1 MKKILGLTIAFML
14 LIGMGGIG
22 TWAYF
27 QDTETSTGN
36 LLAAGTL
43 DLKTDDVDGV
53 TQTLS
58 ASNLKLGDIVSGSI
72 TLRNAGTVAGSTL
85 DLAFSYLESDDIPNS
100 VLMSADAT
108 AAMLEIITLDY
119 GGSTLLGNFGDSG
132 NTNGYRDIQDLKN
145 ASLAGLTGID
155 ASGTKIFTITVQLEA
170 GTSSDFQSD
179 GITITMT
186 FTLNQ

>member
-1 MKKILGLTIAFML
+1 M
-14 LIGMGGIG
+14 
-22 TWAYF
+22 
-27 QDTETSTGN
+27 
-36 LLAAGTL
+36 
-43 DLKTDDVDGV
+43 
-53 TQTLS
+53 
-58 ASNLKLGDIVSGSI
+58 
-72 TLRNAGTVAGSTL
+72 
-85 DLAFSYLESDDIPNS
+85 FSYVENDDIPNS